1 MARKRHKQRAAAG
14 MLGKDL
20 TRRSRGICEL
30 CDSKIEL
37 RPYELTPFPEDPDIE
52 RALLA
57 CGRCRS
63 WLDGGEIDPLEAR
76 FLSTAVWSDLAPVK
90 LAAARLLLAV
100 DDADD
105 PWVRDALEVIDVDPR
120 TGEFRVHDGEG
131 AA

>member
-20 TRRSRGICEL
+20 TRRSKGICEL
-30 CDSKIEL
+30 CHSKIEL
-37 RPYELTPFPEDPDIE
+37 RPYELTPFPEEPDIE

-100 DDADD
+100 DDPDD

-120 TGEFRVHDGEG
+120 TGEFRVHDSEG